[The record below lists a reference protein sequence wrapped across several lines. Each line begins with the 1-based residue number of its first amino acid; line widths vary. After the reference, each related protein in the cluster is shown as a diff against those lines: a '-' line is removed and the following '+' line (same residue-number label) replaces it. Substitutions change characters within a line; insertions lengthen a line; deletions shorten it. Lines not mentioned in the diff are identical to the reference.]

1 MIFINITNI
10 SNTKAEYIGL
20 DLNKLIK
27 LTILIIWLIKN
38 RIDSGI

>member
-1 MIFINITNI
+1 MIFIIN
-10 SNTKAEYIGL
+10 SIGNNKINYL
-20 DLNKLIK
+20 ALNKLIK